1 MKQYV
6 TIDKRSKKAQK
17 EYYSKL
23 RGTWG
28 ELNPVTRSVP
38 SGKTYNRNKDKQKNR
53 KIGREFS
60 DGFDVDF
67 LSSSLFLYVYENWKS
82 HTPSKSGTLY
92 VDAADGSSYLDLVSL
107 IRMHGATPKKDM
119 QELWKRVLQ
128 QDCMKCQR
136 TKPKRNWVRLNI
148 RLKRIGGNLLDNMD

>member
-38 SGKTYNRNKDKQKNR
+38 SGKTYNRNKDKQKSR

-60 DGFDVDF
+60 NGFDVDF
-67 LSSSLFLYVYENWKS
+67 VIMEK
-82 HTPSKSGTLY
+82 TR
-92 VDAADGSSYLDLVSL
+92 DLIS
-107 IRMHGATPKKDM
+107 
-119 QELWKRVLQ
+119 QEKV
-128 QDCMKCQR
+128 
-136 TKPKRNWVRLNI
+136 
-148 RLKRIGGNLLDNMD
+148 